1 MRIQLSSVESDI
13 KEICKNIKQ
22 CHSPYSVYFGKF
34 NYFSRNVILLTY
46 NGFIIVIFKWNNIQR
61 FSQKIWQMSIDTIP
75 NSIILVYLTIF
86 ENVKGP
92 EGLPWWF
99 SGRESAY
106 QCRRCG
112 FQPRVRKIPWRRK
125 RQPTPVFLPEK
136 FHRHRSL
143 EGYSPWGR
151 KRAGHELVAKQ
162 RTKKGPKTEVWELL
176 L

>member
-1 MRIQLSSVESDI
+1 MFLQISLISDSTEDSWILTSSFAFSLLRYVSLIEVFE
-13 KEICKNIKQ
+13 EICKNIKQ

-61 FSQKIWQMSIDTIP
+61 FSQKIWQMSIDIIL
-75 NSIILVYLTIF
+75 NSIINKSSLVYLTIF

-125 RQPTPVFLPEK
+125 
-136 FHRHRSL
+136 
-143 EGYSPWGR
+143 
-151 KRAGHELVAKQ
+151 
-162 RTKKGPKTEVWELL
+162 
-176 L
+176 